1 MTSPGPVP
9 SRLPVNLSV
18 FVAPAHALNFLFG
31 RFGACSSLQANQNS
45 RTKVCVVL
53 KRERVAAARHYL
65 LLLLWSAEEKTG
77 FRRQRWQSAEVL
89 GLTGEV

>member
-1 MTSPGPVP
+1 MRSPGPVP
-9 SRLPVNLSV
+9 SRVPVNLLV

-53 KRERVAAARHYL
+53 KRERVAAAHVVTSCCYGLQKKRR
-65 LLLLWSAEEKTG
+65 G
-77 FRRQRWQSAEVL
+77 FEGNAGNQLKFW
-89 GLTGEV
+89 G